1 MARLRRPGAVVS
13 TLNEWHGVS
22 AHKPNGFRRDD
33 EISRFRLYEAMV
45 KASAIS
51 RTALDVSRDIGLL
64 DRLMSDISLDD
75 PLTTVNVVE
84 LFAMVRGAAY
94 VFLPCSC
101 IAVRLF
107 HSTAHLW

>member
-1 MARLRRPGAVVS
+1 
-13 TLNEWHGVS
+13 
-22 AHKPNGFRRDD
+22 
-33 EISRFRLYEAMV
+33 MV

-84 LFAMVRGAAY
+84 LFAMVRGEHTCSYPAR
-94 VFLPCSC
+94 VLPCW
-101 IAVRLF
+101 L